1 MQFTR
6 KLPTK
11 RIKSNRERLQQKP
24 RNGINPQPQTKTA
37 PVGVALSVNKLNNM
51 TLFED
56 TETYTENKPTK
67 KEIKN
72 YLINKYFGGSFMADK
87 AKDIDF
93 ELEKG
98 FEFGYKTFFGGN
110 KKGITIIKKR

>member
-1 MQFTR
+1 
-6 KLPTK
+6 
-11 RIKSNRERLQQKP
+11 
-24 RNGINPQPQTKTA
+24 
-37 PVGVALSVNKLNNM
+37 M

-56 TETYTENKPTK
+56 TETKEVPTK

-72 YLINKYFGGSFMADK
+72 YLINKYFGGSFMLDK
-87 AKDIDF
+87 AKEIDF
-93 ELEKG
+93 ELEDG

>member
-1 MQFTR
+1 
-6 KLPTK
+6 
-11 RIKSNRERLQQKP
+11 
-24 RNGINPQPQTKTA
+24 
-37 PVGVALSVNKLNNM
+37 M

-56 TETYTENKPTK
+56 TETKEVPTK

-72 YLINKYFGGSFMADK
+72 YLINKYFGGSFMLDK

-93 ELEKG
+93 ELQEG

>member
-1 MQFTR
+1 
-6 KLPTK
+6 
-11 RIKSNRERLQQKP
+11 
-24 RNGINPQPQTKTA
+24 
-37 PVGVALSVNKLNNM
+37 M

-56 TETYTENKPTK
+56 TETKEVPTK

-72 YLINKYFGGSFMADK
+72 YLINKYFGGSFMLDK
-87 AKDIDF
+87 AKEIDF
-93 ELEKG
+93 ELEQG

>member
-1 MQFTR
+1 
-6 KLPTK
+6 
-11 RIKSNRERLQQKP
+11 
-24 RNGINPQPQTKTA
+24 
-37 PVGVALSVNKLNNM
+37 M

-56 TETYTENKPTK
+56 TETKEVPTK

-72 YLINKYFGGSFMADK
+72 YLINKYFGGSFMLDK

-93 ELEKG
+93 ELEQG
-98 FEFGYKTFFGGN
+98 FEFVYKTFFGGN

>member
-1 MQFTR
+1 
-6 KLPTK
+6 
-11 RIKSNRERLQQKP
+11 
-24 RNGINPQPQTKTA
+24 
-37 PVGVALSVNKLNNM
+37 M

-56 TETYTENKPTK
+56 TETKEVPTK

-72 YLINKYFGGSFMADK
+72 YLINKYFGGSFMLDK

-93 ELEKG
+93 ELEQG

-110 KKGITIIKKR
+110 KKGITIIKKP

>member
-1 MQFTR
+1 
-6 KLPTK
+6 
-11 RIKSNRERLQQKP
+11 
-24 RNGINPQPQTKTA
+24 
-37 PVGVALSVNKLNNM
+37 M

-56 TETYTENKPTK
+56 TETKEVPTK

-72 YLINKYFGGSFMADK
+72 YLINKYFGGSFMLDK
-87 AKDIDF
+87 VKEIDF
-93 ELEKG
+93 ELEQG

>member
-1 MQFTR
+1 
-6 KLPTK
+6 
-11 RIKSNRERLQQKP
+11 
-24 RNGINPQPQTKTA
+24 
-37 PVGVALSVNKLNNM
+37 M

-56 TETYTENKPTK
+56 TDTKEVPTK

-72 YLINKYFGGSFMADK
+72 YLINKYFGGSFMLDK
-87 AKDIDF
+87 AKEIDF
-93 ELEKG
+93 ELEQG

>member
-1 MQFTR
+1 
-6 KLPTK
+6 
-11 RIKSNRERLQQKP
+11 
-24 RNGINPQPQTKTA
+24 
-37 PVGVALSVNKLNNM
+37 M

-56 TETYTENKPTK
+56 TDTKEVPTK

-72 YLINKYFGGSFMADK
+72 YLINKYFGGSFMLDK

-93 ELEKG
+93 ELEQG

>member
-1 MQFTR
+1 
-6 KLPTK
+6 
-11 RIKSNRERLQQKP
+11 
-24 RNGINPQPQTKTA
+24 
-37 PVGVALSVNKLNNM
+37 M

-56 TETYTENKPTK
+56 TETKEVPTK

-72 YLINKYFGGSFMADK
+72 YLINKYFGGSFMLDK

-93 ELEKG
+93 ELENG

>member
-1 MQFTR
+1 
-6 KLPTK
+6 
-11 RIKSNRERLQQKP
+11 
-24 RNGINPQPQTKTA
+24 
-37 PVGVALSVNKLNNM
+37 M

-56 TETYTENKPTK
+56 TETKEVPTK

-72 YLINKYFGGSFMADK
+72 YLINKYFGGSFMLDK

-93 ELEKG
+93 ELEQG

>member
-1 MQFTR
+1 
-6 KLPTK
+6 
-11 RIKSNRERLQQKP
+11 
-24 RNGINPQPQTKTA
+24 
-37 PVGVALSVNKLNNM
+37 M

-56 TETYTENKPTK
+56 TETKEVPTK

-72 YLINKYFGGSFMADK
+72 YLINKYFGGSFMLDK
-87 AKDIDF
+87 VREIDF
-93 ELEKG
+93 ELEQG

>member
-1 MQFTR
+1 
-6 KLPTK
+6 
-11 RIKSNRERLQQKP
+11 
-24 RNGINPQPQTKTA
+24 
-37 PVGVALSVNKLNNM
+37 M

-56 TETYTENKPTK
+56 TETKEVPTK

-72 YLINKYFGGSFMADK
+72 YLINKYFGGSFMLDK
-87 AKDIDF
+87 VKDIDF
-93 ELEKG
+93 ELEQG

>member
-1 MQFTR
+1 
-6 KLPTK
+6 
-11 RIKSNRERLQQKP
+11 
-24 RNGINPQPQTKTA
+24 
-37 PVGVALSVNKLNNM
+37 M

-56 TETYTENKPTK
+56 TETKEVPTK

-72 YLINKYFGGSFMADK
+72 YLINKYFGGSFMLDK

-93 ELEKG
+93 ELEDG

-110 KKGITIIKKR
+110 KKGITIIKKQ

>member
-1 MQFTR
+1 
-6 KLPTK
+6 
-11 RIKSNRERLQQKP
+11 
-24 RNGINPQPQTKTA
+24 
-37 PVGVALSVNKLNNM
+37 M

-56 TETYTENKPTK
+56 TETKEVPTK

-72 YLINKYFGGSFMADK
+72 YLINKYFGGSFMLDK

-93 ELEKG
+93 ELEDG